1 VTAHEDYLAELQ
13 RSLEALATG
22 GLRRSLTLPQ
32 GIDLVSNDYLGL
44 ARHPAILER
53 MRAALDETG
62 VGSGGSR
69 LLRGHG
75 PWFEQ
80 IEERLAAFCGT
91 ESTLLFSSGYAAN
104 VGMLQALLGS
114 NDLVLSDEHNH
125 ASLIDGLRLC
135 GARKIVYRHQD
146 VGQVEQVLR
155 APRPRRTFI
164 LTESLFSMDGDLT
177 PLRKLADVALRHD
190 VLMIVDEA
198 HATGLYGARGSGC
211 IEEAGIRE
219 AVLASVHTG
228 GKALGAGGA
237 WIAGPAV
244 VRDTLIHRARS
255 FVFSTAPLPV
265 LTAALAAAL
274 DVIAREPERRADVHR
289 KSVLL
294 RTALHERGIDVPG
307 DPSPIVPIVVG
318 PNEGAVAL
326 QQSLAAAGFDARA
339 VRPPTVPPGTARL
352 RVTVRQPVADE
363 DLRRFAEEVGR
374 FRDAGR

>member
-1 VTAHEDYLAELQ
+1 VTAHEDFLAELH
-13 RSLEALATG
+13 RSLELLTAG
-22 GLRRSLTLPQ
+22 GLRRSLTLPR

-53 MRAALDETG
+53 MRTALEETG

-69 LLRGHG
+69 LLRGHER
-75 PWFEQ
+75 WFEQ
-80 IEERLAAFCGT
+80 LEERLAAFCGT
-91 ESTLLFSSGYAAN
+91 ESALLFSSGYAAN
-104 VGMLQALLGS
+104 VGMLQALLS
-114 NDLVLSDEHNH
+114 PNDLVLSDEHNH
-125 ASLIDGLRLC
+125 ASLIDGLRLS
-135 GARKIVYRHQD
+135 GARKIIYRHQD
-146 VGQVEQVLR
+146 VTQVEQVLR

-164 LTESLFSMDGDLT
+164 VTESLFSMDGDLS

-190 VLMIVDEA
+190 ALLIVDEA

-237 WIAGPAV
+237 WIAGPMV
-244 VRDTLIHRARS
+244 IRDTLIHRARS

-265 LTAALAAAL
+265 LTAALDAAL
-274 DVIAREPERRADVHR
+274 DLIAREPHRRADVQR

-307 DPSPIVPIVVG
+307 DLSPIVPVVVG
-318 PNEGAVAL
+318 ANEAAVAL
-326 QQSLAAAGFDARA
+326 QQGLAAAGFDARA
-339 VRPPTVPPGTARL
+339 VRPPTVPVGTARL
-352 RVTVRQPVADE
+352 RVTVREPVADE
-363 DLRRFAEEVGR
+363 DLRRFAEEAARILGMTR
-374 FRDAGR
+374 